1 MPIVISKKDNRVTV
15 FIERNLLSLK
25 CHLFITDRVVAN
37 SIFKRQ
43 NFSFYSYYEINRL
56 PRYKD
61 LLNLRSDFCFKRLKY
76 MIPKIIFPPVV
87 YFDNNDI
94 LFFPETSYL
103 NFPNAEFPVEN
114 FINSNKKYLEWF
126 PVNYSVLYKASLI
139 NVPKQLVDCERL
151 FDKNVIKIKKLV
163 KDIGDLKD
171 LISTEIKDF
180 FLYDDSNFIKGTF
193 FTELNKDIQA
203 YGIISLLDN
212 DSSKRLINS
221 KNKIKFNVLSDAKRE
236 FLIFQLEDLLTPQKI
251 QTIDSKIT
259 NFSILIKPETM
270 ERKIVDQVKIEG
282 LQKFEQY

>member
-1 MPIVISKKDNRVTV
+1 MIFYFFQRQVI
-15 FIERNLLSLK
+15 L
-25 CHLFITDRVVAN
+25 
-37 SIFKRQ
+37 
-43 NFSFYSYYEINRL
+43 
-56 PRYKD
+56 
-61 LLNLRSDFCFKRLKY
+61 
-76 MIPKIIFPPVV
+76 
-87 YFDNNDI
+87 
-94 LFFPETSYL
+94 
-103 NFPNAEFPVEN
+103 NAEFPVEN

-171 LISTEIKDF
+171 LISTEIKYF

-221 KNKIKFNVLSDAKRE
+221 KNRIRCQKRIFNISIRR
-236 FLIFQLEDLLTPQKI
+236 P
-251 QTIDSKIT
+251 IDTTKNSNNRFK
-259 NFSILIKPETM
+259 N
-270 ERKIVDQVKIEG
+270 
-282 LQKFEQY
+282 Y